1 MTKQFKQALL
11 DSIKVKES
19 LLDNGYIDQLKK
31 IGDLIISCIKSGNKV
46 MFCGNGGSA
55 ADAQHLV
62 AEMLVRL
69 RPKINRQALPAI
81 SLTLDVSTI
90 TACGNDFGFVHL
102 FERNVQ
108 ALGRK
113 GDLLICIST
122 SGMSKNIELAT
133 KAAINNK
140 IISIGLLG
148 NQGGMLKD
156 LCNESIII
164 PSQNTARI
172 QECHITLGHALIE
185 YVEDQLLE
193 DEFISI
199 NWK

>member
-199 NWK
+199 N